1 MSAWIFFPMALRSV
15 SASAGENPA
24 SSFAICMYCSW

>member
-1 MSAWIFFPMALRSV
+1 MSSWIFLPIALRRV